1 MLLRSR
7 SDWLSELSLIAD
19 WERTIPLCI
28 AIANGPLEARMFISP
43 VMLLP
48 YMCWRRWVEMVV
60 AQWLPLSERADASAQ
75 AELNVVQPDAPA
87 RYVG

>member
-1 MLLRSR
+1 M
-7 SDWLSELSLIAD
+7 
-19 WERTIPLCI
+19 
-28 AIANGPLEARMFISP
+28 EARIYISP

-48 YMCWRRWVEMVV
+48 YMYWRRWMQMVV
-60 AQWLPLSERADASAQ
+60 AQWLPLAERAVNDASAH